1 MTHSE
6 VTEINKQ
13 KFLTELAKLL
23 TFMYDE
29 DRQTALEM
37 YSELFDTA
45 GDEQALL
52 SFLVSPT
59 RQAVIIARAYNA
71 RERKL
76 QVNTQSRD
84 DEYYDDEGTPDFV
97 LAIEALAEEAYE
109 RGVAAPKVP
118 ADQFSLFSDGVHPTE
133 GDAAVAPAA
142 EADSAPLETEAVA
155 LADDEADEAEED
167 VSSDAVPVAEVQA
180 DADSTEGDEADE
192 ANEVDD
198 VDAFLS
204 EFSIAD
210 GAPDEAEDKAAE
222 AVSVAADAA
231 PAPRPDADKAKKSAS
246 APPARRNEAVMAE
259 AVDITEKKPIVWL
272 LILYVI
278 AAVPVVA
285 ICVLILLIPTLFF
298 LLMAVGAV
306 VLGIMALSSAFGAF
320 TIFADVMVVLGVAL
334 VTLALGL
341 LFLWLFAWFVG
352 GAIAGFINAI
362 IKLGGKWC
370 YKEVPAA

>member
-1 MTHSE
+1 MIHSE
-6 VTEINKQ
+6 VTDINKQ

-29 DRQTALEM
+29 DRRIALEM

-45 GDEQALL
+45 CDEQTLL
-52 SFLVSPT
+52 QFLVSPT

-76 QVNTQSRD
+76 QVDTRSRD

-97 LAIEALAEEAYE
+97 LAIEALAEDAYE
-109 RGVAAPKVP
+109 RGVASPKVP
-118 ADQFSLFSDGVHPTE
+118 ADQFSLFADGVHPTE
-133 GDAAVAPAA
+133 GDAPAPAA
-142 EADSAPLETEAVA
+142 PVSAPAPVEAEAV
-155 LADDEADEAEED
+155 LLDDDEADEAAAVPYAQPEEEA
-167 VSSDAVPVAEVQA
+167 DAV
-180 DADSTEGDEADE
+180 DE
-192 ANEVDD
+192 

-204 EFSIAD
+204 EFAIAEGVLD
-210 GAPDEAEDKAAE
+210 AAQPESEPTAPAPVAAE
-222 AVSVAADAA
+222 AAS
-231 PAPRPDADKAKKSAS
+231 APRTRTSSEKAKPAA
-246 APPARRNEAVMAE
+246 APPARRNEAGMAE
-259 AVDITEKKPIVWL
+259 AVDITERKPIVWL

-278 AAVPVVA
+278 AAVPVVT
-285 ICVLILLIPTLFF
+285 ICVLILLLPTLFF

-306 VLGIMALSSAFGAF
+306 ALGCMALSSAFGAF
-320 TIFADVMVVLGVAL
+320 TIFADVMVVLGAAL
-334 VTLALGL
+334 VILALGL
-341 LFLWLFAWFVG
+341 LFMWLFVWFVG